1 MACPECEASRA
12 QYLAMRR
19 AVLSFAKTLDQLET
33 ERIRLAN
40 KDRPKDTPPIGSLSE
55 AILKRAGLLCEDA
68 G

>member
-1 MACPECEASRA
+1 MACPECEATRA
-12 QYLAMRR
+12 QFLEMRR

-40 KDRPKDTPPIGSLSE
+40 KYRPKDTSPIGSLSE
-55 AILKRAGLLCEDA
+55 AILKRAGPLWEDA